1 MSGEPAR
8 PTWPR
13 VLVLTDRH
21 QLPPGRDLV
30 ATLRRCAA
38 AGLEAVVLREL
49 DLPLDRRAG
58 LATGLADTGLTVVS
72 AHAVLPGARAV
83 HLPGTTPPPRDGT
96 PWGRSCHTV
105 DDVRR
110 AAAEGASYAT
120 LSPFAAT
127 ASKPGYGPPVDPAG
141 YAEDHGVPVLALG
154 GIDPSTVRAA
164 RAAGAHGVAVMGAVM
179 RADDPASV
187 VSQLIEGACP

>member
-8 PTWPR
+8 RTWPR

-30 ATLRRCAA
+30 ATLRRCAT

-49 DLPLDRRAG
+49 DLTRDRRAD
-58 LATGLADTGLTVVS
+58 LATELADVGLTVVS
-72 AHAVLPGARAV
+72 AHVLLPRASAVQLPATA
-83 HLPGTTPPPRDGT
+83 PPPPDGT
-96 PWGRSCHTV
+96 PWGRSCHTAEE
-105 DDVRR
+105 VRR
-110 AAAEGASYAT
+110 AAAEGATYAT

-127 ASKPGYGPPVDPAG
+127 ASKPGYGPPVDPAA
-141 YAEDHGVPVLALG
+141 YAEDHGIPVLALG
-154 GIDPSTVRAA
+154 GVDPSTVRAA

-187 VSQLIEGACP
+187 VSQLIEGACR